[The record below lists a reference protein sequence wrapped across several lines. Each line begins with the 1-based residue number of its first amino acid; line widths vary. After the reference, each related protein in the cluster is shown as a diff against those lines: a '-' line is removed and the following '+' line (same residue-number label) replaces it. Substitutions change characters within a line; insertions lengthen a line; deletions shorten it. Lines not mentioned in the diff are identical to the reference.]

1 VDKLIE
7 WTLAGIVGGI
17 IALILGTFFQK
28 PLDHL
33 HDELY
38 LWAFAEP
45 IIFESTKVSGCSG
58 GNLGSLVSGAQKKG
72 LQVDSQVSDSLLCAS
87 WRDKADPRRIL
98 EDIATRFDKCFTI
111 DSSQTTPIMKLRA
124 TNAAICIANV
134 ELDETNQWKPST
146 TPKYL
151 CYSEEL
157 VNPKIMACSTD
168 VLKSLGFQ
176 K

>member
-87 WRDKADPRRIL
+87 WRIRLIHGESLKISPPALTNVSRL
-98 EDIATRFDKCFTI
+98 IAHK
-111 DSSQTTPIMKLRA
+111 QHQL
-124 TNAAICIANV
+124 
-134 ELDETNQWKPST
+134 
-146 TPKYL
+146 
-151 CYSEEL
+151 
-157 VNPKIMACSTD
+157 
-168 VLKSLGFQ
+168 
-176 K
+176 